1 LGGIAAGQVNQGF
14 EAIAIGAGAG
24 GTDQVAGAIAIG
36 IRAAEN
42 TQSQQSIA
50 IGDNAGNGAGLAVQG
65 FSSIAIGKF
74 TSSTGSTSIALG
86 TSAEAAGVNSIAIG
100 QGAGQGGSTPFI
112 PGIGDRSIEIST
124 RTNQSR
130 VSGNAVGQ
138 LVFNTSSTGTPGNP
152 SAVDS
157 DFIVQTTGLSN
168 TVGTAGG
175 LLNVTG
181 GGTVAV
187 PVGTPA
193 AVSAPNTAAIT
204 AGFDHYLVYNSTT
217 GQIRICPV

>member
-50 IGDNAGNGAGLAVQG
+50 IGDNAGNGAGPAVQG

-74 TSSTGSTSIALG
+74 TSSTGTTSIAIG
-86 TSAEAAGVNSIAIG
+86 TSAEAAGDNSIAIG
-100 QGAGQGGSTPFI
+100 QGAGKGGL
-112 PGIGDRSIEIST
+112 GALAGLGDRSIEIST

-130 VSGNAVGQ
+130 VGNVAGQ
-138 LVFNTSSTGTPGNP
+138 LVFNTSSTGIPGNA
-152 SAVDS
+152 SNVVS
-157 DFIVQTTGLSN
+157 DFIVQTTGLASG
-168 TVGTAGG
+168 VGVQPGG
-175 LLNVTG
+175 LLDVANG
-181 GGTVAV
+181 GA
-187 PVGTPA
+187 P
-193 AVSAPNTAAIT
+193 VSAPTTAD
-204 AGFDHYLVYNSTT
+204 FDHYLVYNSRT